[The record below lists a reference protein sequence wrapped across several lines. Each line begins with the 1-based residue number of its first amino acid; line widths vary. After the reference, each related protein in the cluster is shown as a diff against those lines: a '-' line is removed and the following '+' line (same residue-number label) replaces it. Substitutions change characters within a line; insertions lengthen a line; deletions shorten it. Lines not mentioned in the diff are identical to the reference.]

1 MSYFNSA
8 DLCFGFED
16 ENLER
21 ARAPN
26 LSVAEDETKPNQS
39 VEPISK
45 LMKKIE
51 ASDPTVFRLFCPYN
65 KTKATQL
72 MLYI

>member
-1 MSYFNSA
+1 MFW
-8 DLCFGFED
+8 LRRRK
-16 ENLER
+16 LRER